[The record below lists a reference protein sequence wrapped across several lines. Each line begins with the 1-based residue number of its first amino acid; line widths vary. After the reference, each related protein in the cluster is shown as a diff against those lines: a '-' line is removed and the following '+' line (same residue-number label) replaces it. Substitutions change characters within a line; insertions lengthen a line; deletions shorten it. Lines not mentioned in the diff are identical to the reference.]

1 MVPRGCGRG
10 ALVACS
16 PVAPRLSADP
26 PAAPA
31 APPGLLGVRPPRA
44 PALQR
49 VAPLPAFHWGWG
61 KLSLWPPGTSPSAL
75 GPERDPR
82 RGPVRLARAR
92 GPAPLPAH
100 RPTSVLSRPTKK
112 RHWSP
117 SLDTAFPWAA
127 PSPSPAPCALCP
139 SGGFTYSPPGMP
151 LLLFLESPPVRL
163 RWPPLCQR
171 GLPEAADDRVTGPR
185 WLLSL
190 HCARPRGPQHPG
202 GTLEDAGGPPLSSP
216 LLVSCLSPLLAHGPA
231 LTSRMGAP
239 GSGLGALSPLAR
251 LCSGGLF
258 RPQSFR
264 CSPSSWCALF
274 ICSPELALAR
284 PSGTFRRLLVAA

>member
-10 ALVACS
+10 ALVARS

-31 APPGLLGVRPPRA
+31 TPPGLLGVRPPRA

-82 RGPVRLARAR
+82 GGPLRLARAR

-139 SGGFTYSPPGMP
+139 SGGFTYSPPGTP

-163 RWPPLCQR
+163 RWPPPLSEGSSR
-171 GLPEAADDRVTGPR
+171 GCG
-185 WLLSL
+185 
-190 HCARPRGPQHPG
+190 RPRYWSTVASQPSLCPASRPLAPWRDPG
-202 GTLEDAGGPPLSSP
+202 GRWRPPTLLPLAGLVSVTSACPWPCSDVSHGGAWVRPWGPFSPGSP
-216 LLVSCLSPLLAHGPA
+216 LLWGSLPA
-231 LTSRMGAP
+231 SE
-239 GSGLGALSPLAR
+239 
-251 LCSGGLF
+251 F
-258 RPQSFR
+258 
-264 CSPSSWCALF
+264 
-274 ICSPELALAR
+274 
-284 PSGTFRRLLVAA
+284 

>member
-1 MVPRGCGRG
+1 M
-10 ALVACS
+10 
-16 PVAPRLSADP
+16 
-26 PAAPA
+26 
-31 APPGLLGVRPPRA
+31 
-44 PALQR
+44 
-49 VAPLPAFHWGWG
+49 
-61 KLSLWPPGTSPSAL
+61 
-75 GPERDPR
+75 
-82 RGPVRLARAR
+82 RLARTR

-127 PSPSPAPCALCP
+127 RSPSPAPCALCP
-139 SGGFTYSPPGMP
+139 SGGFMRSPPGTP
-151 LLLFLESPPVRL
+151 LLLFLEPPPVRL

-171 GLPEAADDRVTGPR
+171 GLPEAADDPR
-185 WLLSL
+185 YWSTVASQPSL
-190 HCARPRGPQHPG
+190 CPASRPPAPWRDPG
-202 GTLEDAGGPPLSSP
+202 GCWWPPALLPLAGL
-216 LLVSCLSPLLAHGPA
+216 CLSPLLAHGPA
-231 LTSRMGAP
+231 PTSRMGAP
-239 GSGLGALSPLAR
+239 GSGLGALPPLAR

-284 PSGTFRRLLVAA
+284 PSGTFRRLLVTA